1 MRKLIFTSLVALI
14 CWSGVNASSAPE
26 IIVSCGESKGHVY
39 FHHNEYVSKKDSG
52 WAEDRVKDG
61 SFFVQK
67 SGENYDLIYR
77 TKLGLSSSADDGAI
91 IMPTHRSE
99 KSLSLVVIYPS
110 NGNTEVY
117 NFQHIN
123 TKNAEATWTQTKV
136 GTLIVKSGVFR
147 ASCNDGK

>member
-1 MRKLIFTSLVALI
+1 MRKLLFITLFSLISWDAAQ
-14 CWSGVNASSAPE
+14 ASSAPE
-26 IIVSCGESKGHVY
+26 IIVSCGESAGHVY

-52 WAEDRVKDG
+52 WAEDKVKDG

-67 SGENYDLIYR
+67 SGDNYDLVYR
-77 TKLGLSSSADDGAI
+77 TKLGLTSSTDDGAV

-99 KSLSLVVIYPS
+99 NSLSLVVIYPS

-136 GTLIVKSGVFR
+136 GTLIVKSGVFH